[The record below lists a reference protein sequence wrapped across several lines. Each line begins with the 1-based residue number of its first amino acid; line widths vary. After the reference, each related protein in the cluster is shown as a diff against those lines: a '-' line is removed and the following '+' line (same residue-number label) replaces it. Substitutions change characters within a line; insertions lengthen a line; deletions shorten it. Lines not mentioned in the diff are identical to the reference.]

1 VGVLILALPLTAL
14 TVLPSGAD
22 PLHPTTAIASGALS
36 TLAANPAQT
45 SGVAALSGST
55 SATTNSSLRN
65 AQALSSPSAA
75 KVVPAYWLVA
85 SDGGIFSF
93 GGTKFYGSMGGK
105 PLNQP
110 IVGMATTHDGGGYW
124 EVASDGG
131 LFSFGDAKFYGS
143 MGGVALDAPIVGMA
157 TTPDGLGYWEVAS
170 DGGMFTFG
178 DATFYGSM
186 GGQPLNQ
193 PIVGLS
199 PTADGKGY
207 WLVASDGG
215 IFAFGDA
222 KFYGSMGGKPLNS
235 PVTDMVPGGTKG
247 GYTMVAKDGG
257 LFNFGDAPF
266 LGSLGGVPLSRPIV
280 AMATTPDDGGY
291 WFTDNNGAV
300 SAFGDAGNYGS
311 APQVLV
317 DPIVGMAEGPGNGS
331 YTNTESIYPSGSYGY
346 DVSNY
351 QCGNLPTGDHTI
363 GVVEVVGISFG
374 AVNKC
379 LGQEA
384 AWAASGL
391 NLYAFLS
398 YGTKAT
404 GPAACN
410 GDQACNFGFA
420 AALDA
425 VAKAQSAHINTQLTW
440 WLDVE
445 GAGLYWSSNTTEN
458 MQVVEGA
465 IAGIRS
471 QGINDVGIYA
481 SPDVWN
487 SIVGSYQ
494 PAVPYWMADYL
505 YTPSGPGNCALV
517 SHYRATDQLPTGPV
531 VITQYTDDA
540 GGYDGDYAC

>member
-1 VGVLILALPLTAL
+1 
-14 TVLPSGAD
+14 
-22 PLHPTTAIASGALS
+22 
-36 TLAANPAQT
+36 
-45 SGVAALSGST
+45 
-55 SATTNSSLRN
+55 
-65 AQALSSPSAA
+65 
-75 KVVPAYWLVA
+75 
-85 SDGGIFSF
+85 
-93 GGTKFYGSMGGK
+93 
-105 PLNQP
+105 
-110 IVGMATTHDGGGYW
+110 
-124 EVASDGG
+124 
-131 LFSFGDAKFYGS
+131 
-143 MGGVALDAPIVGMA
+143 MA

-193 PIVGLS
+193 PIVGMS

-222 KFYGSMGGKPLNS
+222 TFYGSMGGQPLNS
-235 PVTDMVPGGTKG
+235 PVTDMVPGGAKG

-266 LGSLGGVPLSRPIV
+266 LGSLGGVPLTRPIV
-280 AMATTPDDGGY
+280 AMATTPDDKGY

-331 YTNTESIYPSGSYGY
+331 YTNTESVYPSGSYGY

-363 GVVEVVGISFG
+363 GVVEVVGIAFG

-398 YGTKAT
+398 YGTKST

-425 VAKAQSAHINTQLTW
+425 VAKAQNAHINTQLTW

-445 GAGLYWSSNTTEN
+445 GAGVYWSTNTAEN
-458 MQVVEGA
+458 MQVVEGCHCA
-465 IAGIRS
+465 AFVPKALTTSASTPAPTYGTQSSVATSPPSPTGWPTTCTPRAAPATVPWSRTTERPINCPPGLSSSRSTPTTPNGYVTATTPADARGSPATGVTSLNRSKHHASSARS
-471 QGINDVGIYA
+471 QMVIEACSMRIQPRGTWRWSITGKKACMAA
-481 SPDVWN
+481 S
-487 SIVGSYQ
+487 IT
-494 PAVPYWMADYL
+494 PAWQTTTTSCPRWA
-505 YTPSGPGNCALV
+505 S
-517 SHYRATDQLPTGPV
+517 ATDVTACAARARNSSPTLS
-531 VITQYTDDA
+531 A
-540 GGYDGDYAC
+540 GR